1 MRLFINILEN
11 LAVSIFTKPL
21 LVLCSEAED
30 SPVSQAEDSPVSQNI
45 YTLPNYSHFI
55 SREWE
60 S

>member
-1 MRLFINILEN
+1 MRLFIDILEN

-30 SPVSQAEDSPVSQNI
+30 SPVSQNI
-45 YTLPNYSHFI
+45 YTLPNYGHFI